1 VARAAGLD
9 SSTPAWFSRVGLP
22 LSEAD
27 RDTAR
32 DYLSALGLPDLE
44 IAQTTNAADAERIM
58 RDPDWDTRW
67 WSREEAERK
76 RLTAV
81 ASSKH
86 GLRAAL
92 EALTLATEGHTEASF
107 RQAMASTVI
116 LPGGEALAR
125 AAAGALLMALHAHAL
140 AQLSECGD
148 SHVFVRKYALFSRG
162 RWPLGVSGG
171 ALHIF

>member
-1 VARAAGLD
+1 MARAVRLD
-9 SSTPAWFSRVGLP
+9 SSPPAWFSRVGLP

-27 RDTAR
+27 RDAAR

-44 IAQTTNAADAERIM
+44 IVRTTNAADAGRIL

-76 RLTAV
+76 RLTAN
-81 ASSKH
+81 ASGKH

-92 EALTLATEGHTEASF
+92 EALTLATDGHTEASL
-107 RQAMASTVI
+107 RQAMASRAIV
-116 LPGGEALAR
+116 LGGEALAR

-140 AQLSECGD
+140 AHLSECGD
-148 SHVFVRKYALFSRG
+148 SHVFVRKYALFSLG

>member
-1 VARAAGLD
+1 MARAAGLD
-9 SSTPAWFSRVGLP
+9 SSLPAWFCRVGLP

-27 RDTAR
+27 RDAAR

-44 IAQTTNAADAERIM
+44 IVRTTNAADAERIM

-81 ASSKH
+81 ASSRH
-86 GLRAAL
+86 GLRAVL
-92 EALTLATEGHTEASF
+92 EALTLATEGQTEASF
-107 RQAMASTVI
+107 GQAMASNAI
-116 LPGGEALAR
+116 LAGGEALAR

-140 AQLSECGD
+140 ARLSECGE
-148 SHVFVRKYALFSRG
+148 SHVFVRKYALFSLG
-162 RWPLGVSGG
+162 RWPLGVAGS
-171 ALHIF
+171 ALHLF